1 MKKYKILGYSNPISC
16 NSVPLTTIIN
26 INNCA
31 YAFFP
36 DLTINKLNISIKSLI
51 KLKNFTP
58 ETKDKFISERDYS
71 YMTYD
76 GHVKSGSPSYI
87 LEEMKLDLKQI
98 SHNKVHHTMLE
109 ELIVSEMI
117 NLKNQNFNI
126 IKLFEASNRFEKI
139 RFFATTR
146 IKNNRE
152 KAKRIFL
159 QIRRNS
165 GFKTVYKKNLHTN
178 SELTDDRIKRFGKP
192 LYNTVINLSKFYRE
206 ELISNNLMLPA

>member
-87 LEEMKLDLKQI
+87 LEEMKLD
-98 SHNKVHHTMLE
+98 
-109 ELIVSEMI
+109 
-117 NLKNQNFNI
+117 
-126 IKLFEASNRFEKI
+126 
-139 RFFATTR
+139 
-146 IKNNRE
+146 
-152 KAKRIFL
+152 
-159 QIRRNS
+159 
-165 GFKTVYKKNLHTN
+165 GF
-178 SELTDDRIKRFGKP
+178 
-192 LYNTVINLSKFYRE
+192 
-206 ELISNNLMLPA
+206 